1 MCYLMHNGA
10 RSTLEPS
17 WFVFLC
23 HDEAEGSDYVT
34 VFYILCVLHRGAEI
48 NKTFDPEMKF
58 C

>member
-1 MCYLMHNGA
+1 MHAGA
-10 RSTLEPS
+10 RSTFEPI
-17 WFVFLC
+17 WFMFLC

-48 NKTFDPEMKF
+48 NTKFDLEMEL